1 MGFGKSGY
9 VAVAVGN
16 VAQMGAAMRT
26 KRASF
31 FEENSTKMTKMAK
44 LVEKYAVNKCFLSYH
59 ILGT

>member
-1 MGFGKSGY
+1 MGFGNSGY

-31 FEENSTKMTKMAK
+31 FEEKSTKMAK